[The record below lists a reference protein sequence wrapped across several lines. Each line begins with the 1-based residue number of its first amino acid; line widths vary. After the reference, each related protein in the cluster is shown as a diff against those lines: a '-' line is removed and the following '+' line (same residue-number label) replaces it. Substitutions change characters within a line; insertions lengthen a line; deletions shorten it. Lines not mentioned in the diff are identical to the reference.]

1 MNTIAALPL
10 ASCAVPTP
18 FPARRRS
25 PWRWILI
32 TLGGLTTLA
41 AVFFI
46 TLLLSFRMGGEA
58 RALRQAVLAA
68 TPGEWA
74 PRFEFGVGRLPAW
87 LARAG
92 FHLAEGKLNLPP
104 EARFGIDAFR
114 SADIGVYRR
123 HHASSQDSSSTILA
137 KVDSSMAAQDW
148 ESIVSVQDA
157 QHNVRIFV
165 PKNLSD
171 LRATQACVFVMEND
185 ELVIVSA
192 RLNLEPLVE
201 LASSKLHCS
210 PFPR

>member
-1 MNTIAALPL
+1 MNTIAAHPL

-18 FPARRRS
+18 FPARRGS

-46 TLLLSFRMGGEA
+46 SLLLSFRMGGEA

-68 TPGEWA
+68 TPGEWS
-74 PRFEFGVGRLPAW
+74 PRFELGVGRLPTW

-114 SADIGVYRR
+114 SADVGVYRR
-123 HHASSQDSSSTILA
+123 HDAATPLSSAATLA
-137 KVDSSMAAQDW
+137 KVDASMAAQDW
-148 ESIVSVQDA
+148 EAIVSVQDD
-157 QHNVRIFV
+157 QQNVRIFV
-165 PKNLSD
+165 PKNLTD
-171 LRATQACVFVMEND
+171 LRYTQACVFVMQRD

-201 LASSKLHCS
+201 LASSKLHS
-210 PFPR
+210 IPFPR